1 MAIKN
6 SEFRIQNFISGIKKL
21 KPVIFFVILY
31 FVFLVFFSCSYK
43 KETPPPPDLI
53 DENKMALV
61 ISDVSIVESVL
72 NTEPL
77 SAFNDTLKKINVF
90 KEHHVS
96 NQQFLISLKYYS
108 ENPLKLKSIY
118 AEVAGILQKKLGLP
132 ADTSAKK

>member
-6 SEFRIQNFISGIKKL
+6 LEFRIQSWVYSFLILNSAFI
-21 KPVIFFVILY
+21 IFA
-31 FVFLVFFSCSYK
+31 SCSFK

-61 ISDVSIVESVL
+61 ISDISIVESVL

-77 SAFNDTLKKINVF
+77 SAFNDTLKKLNVF

-96 NQQFLISLKYYS
+96 NKQFLISLKYYS
-108 ENPLKLKSIY
+108 ENPLKLKRIY
-118 AEVAGILQKKLGLP
+118 AEVADILNKKLGLP
-132 ADTSAKK
+132 AADTAVKK